1 MKLRG
6 NSNLHPL
13 ALHAVSPEMVRLMVK
28 FDLIMLTGLFF
39 LSQTV

>member
-6 NSNLHPL
+6 HSNLHPL
-13 ALHAVSPEMVRLMVK
+13 ALHAISPEMVRLFVK
-28 FDLIMLTGLFF
+28 FDALMLAGLIL

>member
-6 NSNLHPL
+6 TNNLHPL

-28 FDLIMLTGLFF
+28 FDLIMLVGLFF

>member
-6 NSNLHPL
+6 HSNLHPL
-13 ALHAVSPEMVRLMVK
+13 ALHAVSPEMVRLLVK
-28 FDLIMLTGLFF
+28 FDLIMLVGLIL